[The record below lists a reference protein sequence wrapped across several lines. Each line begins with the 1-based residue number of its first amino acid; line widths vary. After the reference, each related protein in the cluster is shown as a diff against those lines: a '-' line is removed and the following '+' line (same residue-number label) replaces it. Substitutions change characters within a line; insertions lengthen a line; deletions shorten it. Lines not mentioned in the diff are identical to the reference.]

1 MYNLFTLL
9 PTEIIDYIWF
19 LVHKTYANNLKM
31 TNAVLIRHERLWSS
45 LSFKNVDRD
54 VFDYREEEVYLFQ
67 YSRTNCQ
74 KLKFKNTDF
83 RPFKSV
89 YYKREVHQRWASS
102 YYLSL
107 VSNHFNEHNF
117 GDNRLKS
124 SSYGKSH
131 YCSLWDS
138 PSDKFVYSLQCMKFC
153 NKGVIY
159 EKLAEC
165 LGVSVD
171 ELSKI
176 TKYKYTKNTK
186 TRLIKHIMAL

>member
-1 MYNLFTLL
+1 MYNRFTLL

-19 LVHKTYANNLKM
+19 LVHKTYTNNLKM
-31 TNAVLIRHERLWSS
+31 TNAALIRHERIWSH
-45 LSFKNVDRD
+45 SFESDRTAFLAVVD
-54 VFDYREEEVYLFQ
+54 
-67 YSRTNCQ
+67 CQ
-74 KLKFKNTDF
+74 NLKFKNTDF

-89 YYKREVHQRWASS
+89 YYKREVHQRGASP

-107 VSNHFNEHNF
+107 MSNSQSPRAGFHIMGN
-117 GDNRLKS
+117 

-131 YCSLWDS
+131 YRHLWDR

>member
-89 YYKREVHQRWASS
+89 YYKREVHQRWASP

-107 VSNHFNEHNF
+107 MSNRRSPRAGFHIM
-117 GDNRLKS
+117 GR

-131 YCSLWDS
+131 YRHLWDR

-176 TKYKYTKNTK
+176 PKYKYTKNTK
-186 TRLIKHIMAL
+186 TQIIKHIMAL